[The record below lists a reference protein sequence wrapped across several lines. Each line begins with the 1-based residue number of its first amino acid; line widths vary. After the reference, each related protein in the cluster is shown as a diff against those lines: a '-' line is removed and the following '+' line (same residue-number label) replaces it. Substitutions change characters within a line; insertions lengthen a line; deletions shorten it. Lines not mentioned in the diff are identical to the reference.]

1 MKKLISIIIPMYNE
15 KESLPYLYDRLTKLA
30 DKIENYNMEFLF
42 VNDGTFLIGR
52 CSMVTH
58 LDKKC
63 IIQSHLRKIRVVN
76 NDIINAYYLFYLLN
90 SNFVQQQIEVKTFVQ
105 ATLSTLGNR
114 LMEID
119 LPIHRD
125 KNEVERISNE
135 IKEIIFN
142 KAKFRERSIKL
153 LENSI

>member
-1 MKKLISIIIPMYNE
+1 VRTTDIVNWEIKMDTVKAVAEEVYE
-15 KESLPYLYDRLTKLA
+15 KYKRQQDVQ
-30 DKIENYNMEFLF
+30 ENDILF

-58 LDKKC
+58 IDVKC

-76 NDIINAYYLFYLLN
+76 NEHINAYYLFYLLN

-114 LMEID
+114 IMEID
-119 LPIHRD
+119 MPIHKD
-125 KNEVERISNE
+125 KSEIERISKE
-135 IKEIIFN
+135 VKEIILN
-142 KAKFRERSIKL
+142 KAQCREKSIKL